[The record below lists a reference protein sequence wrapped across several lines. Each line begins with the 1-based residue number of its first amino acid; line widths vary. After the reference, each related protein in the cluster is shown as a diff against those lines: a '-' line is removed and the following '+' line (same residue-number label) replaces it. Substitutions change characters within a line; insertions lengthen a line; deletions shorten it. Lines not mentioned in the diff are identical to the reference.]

1 MRGKSSQTPRYELMI
16 PTFTRVNLQ
25 IKLANTILRVD
36 TIRLTGIYENITR
49 CEIVLFRGGIAE
61 RAPFF

>member
-16 PTFTRVNLQ
+16 QTFTRVNLQ

-36 TIRLTGIYENITR
+36 TIRITGIYENITR
-49 CEIVLFRGGIAE
+49 SEIVLFRG
-61 RAPFF
+61 